1 MSGDPHINPEV
12 QARSLSIKENIIASL
27 KNAYRHG
34 VTIGW
39 GTDIV
44 QTAYEKDPGVEF
56 RPRKEWLEYKNED
69 IIKQATINSAK
80 LMYLDDKIGTVKEG
94 KNADLIVV
102 SGDPVEDITVM
113 YSGPEHVIKGGRLI
127 R

>member
-1 MSGDPHINPEV
+1 ME
-12 QARSLSIKENIIASL
+12 L
-27 KNAYRHG
+27 Y
-34 VTIGW
+34 
-39 GTDIV
+39 
-44 QTAYEKDPGVEF
+44 PGRVH
-56 RPRKEWLEYKNED
+56 RLRKEWLEYKNED

-113 YSGPEHVIKGGRLI
+113 YSSPEHVIKGGRLI

>member
-1 MSGDPHINPEV
+1 ME
-12 QARSLSIKENIIASL
+12 L
-27 KNAYRHG
+27 Y
-34 VTIGW
+34 
-39 GTDIV
+39 
-44 QTAYEKDPGVEF
+44 PGVEF
-56 RPRKEWLEYKNED
+56 CLRKEWLEYKNED

-113 YSGPEHVIKGGRLI
+113 YSSPEHVIKGGRLI

>member
-1 MSGDPHINPEV
+1 ME
-12 QARSLSIKENIIASL
+12 L
-27 KNAYRHG
+27 Y
-34 VTIGW
+34 
-39 GTDIV
+39 
-44 QTAYEKDPGVEF
+44 PGVEF
-56 RPRKEWLEYKNED
+56 RLRKEWLEYKNED

-113 YSGPEHVIKGGRLI
+113 YSSPEHVIKGGRLI